1 MSEKISLILK
11 DKLNEIADYK
21 IINAEIIRNIL
32 KEELQLYLLNFIY
45 NHPEYNKW
53 IMYGGSALRIVHGLN
68 RMSIDL
74 DFEISHSI
82 TKKFL
87 EKLKN
92 EIENYFKENYE
103 LRSDFLAI
111 KISGQRGLLLK
122 FNIGEKLNLNHPS
135 KQVHLKIDLN
145 HFVFKNTI
153 NERHPINQDQFSFVI
168 LTYNMSTLMASKLS
182 AIFLRG
188 FRGVGKNIYFEK
200 GRDIYDLL
208 WYMNKK
214 IIPNIDYMK
223 AKGVNIK
230 DPDQLF
236 EKLNSQINKVKDEN
250 LKNDLF
256 PLFINSNFI
265 ENWLKN
271 WKETYFKLIE
281 NYKINNIELLDK
293 ITINQ
298 NINNESFSLIF
309 NYHTNENEQINI
321 SYHINE
327 ELLNLINKDLNVKK
341 NNKIENKIVFPNN
354 LKIKIKET
362 LINLAFLFYK
372 KNENYFKKT
381 NNKIINNDIN
391 TKIIRLNAN
400 NLNRRKEII
409 LTKNKL
415 ITSQLEDL
423 LK

>member
-1 MSEKISLILK
+1 MSEKISIILK

-21 IINAEIIRNIL
+21 IVNAEIVRNVL

-74 DFEISHSI
+74 DFEVSHSI

-103 LRSDFLAI
+103 VKSDFLTI

-122 FNIGEKLNLNHPS
+122 FHIGEKLNLNHPS

-153 NERHPINQDQFSFVI
+153 NERHPINQDQLSFVI

-188 FRGVGKNIYFEK
+188 SRGVGKNIYSEK
-200 GRDIYDLL
+200 GRDVYDLL

-214 IIPNIDYMK
+214 IIPNIDYMN
-223 AKGVNIK
+223 AKRVNIK

-256 PLFINSNFI
+256 PLFINSSFI

-281 NYKINNIELLDK
+281 NYKIYNIEELNK
-293 ITINQ
+293 IYINQ
-298 NINNESFSLIF
+298 NINNENFSFIF
-309 NYHTNENEQINI
+309 HYHTKENEQVNIN
-321 SYHINE
+321 YYINE
-327 ELLNLINKDLNVKK
+327 ELLNLTNKDLTIKK
-341 NNKIENKIVFPNN
+341 SSKIANKIVFSNN
-354 LKIKIKET
+354 LKTKTKEM
-362 LINLAFLFYK
+362 LIDLAFLFYK

-381 NNKIINNDIN
+381 NKKIINNDIN
-391 TKIIRLNAN
+391 TKIIRLNTN